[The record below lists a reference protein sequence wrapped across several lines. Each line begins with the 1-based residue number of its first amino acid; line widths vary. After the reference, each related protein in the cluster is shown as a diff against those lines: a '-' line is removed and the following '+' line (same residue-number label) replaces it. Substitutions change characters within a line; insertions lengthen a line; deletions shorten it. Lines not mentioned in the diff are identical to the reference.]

1 MKLHESCIGEV
12 VVFVVVVGFIGG
24 ICALILV
31 PFALWGM
38 WTTIF
43 DVKDQP

>member
-1 MKLHESCIGEV
+1 MKLPEPSIGEV
-12 VVFVVVVGFIGG
+12 LCFVVIVGFIGG